1 MGMLMFPSLLE
12 ISLKR
17 RKRNDRVFNNEFVVE
32 SAKSRLICGREM
44 HDSLKSKQLDDPWSL
59 APVERSLVY
68 GCLVQNTAKGFVVFR
83 SDPCRVVVGEYA
95 LFVVIR

>member
-1 MGMLMFPSLLE
+1 MFPSLLE

-32 SAKSRLICGREM
+32 SAKSRLICGRER

-68 GCLVQNTAKGFVVFR
+68 GCWYKILQ
-83 SDPCRVVVGEYA
+83 RVLLCFEAIHVG
-95 LFVVIR
+95 